1 MQKTLLH
8 APLQLLSMQ
17 IDAAEMSEA
26 GLKLSNYSSDNYVL
40 PPWHYYSCGS
50 SFFWMTHQK
59 LN

>member
-40 PPWHYYSCGS
+40 PP
-50 SFFWMTHQK
+50 
-59 LN
+59 